1 MALDPVA
8 YQPYQDPDDFIR
20 EVTDLIWVDR
30 SISFIRENYEPDSI
44 VHGGFGTATTR
55 EEVLEGTLMR
65 IAESPDRVSQ
75 TEDIVWEPRGDDAFL
90 SSHLVVVGDLLSPRV
105 SRTIANCLYRRGRM
119 VEEWVVR
126 DTLAEALQDGLDP
139 DEVAR
144 DHAFRGYVA
153 SWTDPAP
160 IDPIS
165 AGDSGV
171 RPDEHRADVETVLE
185 MIGTVW
191 NDRDLRAVERFFH
204 RDLTLLTVGN
214 RHIIR
219 PEGYRRALLSLL
231 ESFPAGT
238 FEVRDVQAHHDIRYA
253 GTRVAVTWK
262 FVGDYTG
269 VPNYGPLTG
278 KPVDLL
284 GISQFTLHQGAIV
297 KEVRLWDDVALR
309 TQIASMRGDEP
320 VGPSYIY

>member
-1 MALDPVA
+1 
-8 YQPYQDPDDFIR
+8 
-20 EVTDLIWVDR
+20 
-30 SISFIRENYEPDSI
+30 
-44 VHGGFGTATTR
+44 
-55 EEVLEGTLMR
+55 
-65 IAESPDRVSQ
+65 
-75 TEDIVWEPRGDDAFL
+75 
-90 SSHLVVVGDLLSPRV
+90 
-105 SRTIANCLYRRGRM
+105 
-119 VEEWVVR
+119 
-126 DTLAEALQDGLDP
+126 
-139 DEVAR
+139 
-144 DHAFRGYVA
+144 
-153 SWTDPAP
+153 
-160 IDPIS
+160 

-269 VPNYGPLTG
+269 VPNY
-278 KPVDLL
+278 
-284 GISQFTLHQGAIV
+284 
-297 KEVRLWDDVALR
+297 
-309 TQIASMRGDEP
+309 
-320 VGPSYIY
+320 